1 MYCFRPQTD
10 EQSEINVV
18 HKLKPTVLNLTRQMD
33 NLQPIQIYK
42 YIQYQ
47 FILWTDSPGYTGM

>member
-47 FILWTDSPGYTGM
+47 FILWTDGPGYTGM